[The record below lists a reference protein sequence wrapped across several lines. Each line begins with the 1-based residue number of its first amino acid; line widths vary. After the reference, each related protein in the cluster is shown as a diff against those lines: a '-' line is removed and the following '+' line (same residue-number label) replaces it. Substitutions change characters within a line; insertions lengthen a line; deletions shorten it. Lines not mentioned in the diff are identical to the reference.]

1 MTSAAEIREMLGM
14 QPHPEGGW
22 FVEIHRSADELA
34 ADALPP
40 EYAAPRAVS
49 TAIYYMLE
57 GDAIST
63 LHRLRSDEIFHFYL
77 GAPVEQ
83 LWLLPGG
90 QHRLVTIGNDLGA
103 GQSPQVVVPRN
114 VWQGAR
120 MQSGQGF
127 ALLGTTVAP
136 GFDFADFEI
145 GGRAELTAGW
155 PAAAHLIRN
164 LTHEQTP

>member
-1 MTSAAEIREMLGM
+1 MTTASEIREMLSM

-22 FVEIHRSADELA
+22 FAEIYRSGNQLA
-34 ADALPP
+34 AEALPAG
-40 EYAAPRAVS
+40 YTGPRNVS

-57 GDAIST
+57 GTAVST

-77 GAPVEQ
+77 GDPVEQ
-83 LWLLPGG
+83 LWLMPDGSH
-90 QHRLVTIGNDLGA
+90 QTVHIGPDLRA
-103 GQSPQVVVPRN
+103 GQRPQVVVPAN

-120 MQSGQGF
+120 MRDGQGF

-145 GGRAELTAGW
+145 GARHELLAGW
-155 PAAAHLIRN
+155 PAATPLIHD
-164 LTHEQTP
+164 LTHD